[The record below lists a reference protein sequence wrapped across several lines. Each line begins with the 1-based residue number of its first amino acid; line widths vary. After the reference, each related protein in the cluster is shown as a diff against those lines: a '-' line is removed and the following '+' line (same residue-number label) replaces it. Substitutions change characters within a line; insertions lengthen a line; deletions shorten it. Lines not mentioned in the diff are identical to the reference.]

1 MLKDQFEKDMAMADK
16 FWQEFT
22 YRHELFWSLLSK
34 SVLVHTFLI
43 SAPLFPS
50 GAPISLWI
58 SIPFAVVAM
67 LFSYLSFRVLQAEVS
82 RMAGPATLHRKLLMK
97 HTPEGWEK
105 DYMIYSFPPEK
116 FILSAD
122 DINEA
127 FPRTRSLNRFGF
139 SRINI
144 STESISKSK
153 IAQIVPVVWFV
164 YGWAAPIII
173 VSGLIMKEYF

>member
-1 MLKDQFEKDMAMADK
+1 MPEDHFEKDMAMADK
-16 FWQEFT
+16 FWQEFE

-58 SIPFAVVAM
+58 SIPFAIVAM

-97 HTPEGWEK
+97 HTQEGWEK
-105 DYMIYSFPPEK
+105 DYMIFSFPPEK
-116 FILSAD
+116 FILSAK

-127 FPRTRSLNRFGF
+127 FPRTRLLNRLGF
-139 SRINI
+139 SRIKV

-153 IAQIVPVVWFV
+153 IALIVPLIWII

-173 VSGLIMKEYF
+173 ISALIMKEYF